1 MSSPKHLW
9 SGDWEQ
15 ESAAA
20 AAQRANREA
29 RAWPQ
34 PLQPPPEP
42 EFRPRRV
49 AAPQP
54 PAPRSTPRTQRRI
67 RRPRPRVA
75 LLSALALL
83 LLAGAAYGL
92 TSLHRTTAT
101 ATTKAAWLGARLE
114 SWPAGGALVARVEN
128 GGAAAAAGLKPG
140 DIIIQ
145 VQGRPVTAPY
155 NITSA
160 IAALSPGDRLQMQV
174 VRGSRIFPA
183 IATLGARPP
192 DAP

>member
-20 AAQRANREA
+20 AQARANREA

-34 PLQPPPEP
+34 PLQAPPEP
-42 EFRPRRV
+42 EFQPRRPMAAPPSERPRTARTW
-49 AAPQP
+49 
-54 PAPRSTPRTQRRI
+54 PRI
-67 RRPRPRVA
+67 PRPQRRVA

-83 LLAGAAYGL
+83 LLAGAAYGI
-92 TSLHRTTAT
+92 TSLHHTTTVTSST
-101 ATTKAAWLGARLE
+101 APWLGARLE
-114 SWPAGGALVARVEN
+114 TWPAGGAIVAHVDN
-128 GGAAAAAGLKPG
+128 GGPAASAGLKPG

-155 NITSA
+155 NVTAA
-160 IAALSPGDRLQMQV
+160 IAALSPGARLQLLV
-174 VRGSRIFPA
+174 VRGSRTFPA
-183 IATLGARPP
+183 IATLGTRPHN
-192 DAP
+192 AP